1 MRILLI
7 EDNKDL
13 AETILDRLGNEG
25 HVVDHV
31 ADAELASEI
40 LCRLTIDLIIFD
52 INQPG
57 LRGVEILQAL
67 RSRKDHTSVLVL
79 TAHSDIDDRVIGLD
93 GGADDFMIK
102 PIDIRELSARC
113 RVLARRQAGLASDV
127 FEAESLV
134 FDRRARRAMLRGK
147 DLDLRAREV
156 QLLEVF
162 IQSLG
167 QVIGKEEV
175 ADRIYQV
182 DESPT
187 MNAVEQT
194 VTRLRRKLDDSP
206 LKIKTMRGLG
216 YLAYLEDA

>member
-7 EDNKDL
+7 EDNKEL
-13 AETILDRLGNEG
+13 AETILDRLGDEG
-25 HVVDHV
+25 HIVDHV
-31 ADAELASEI
+31 ADGELASEI
-40 LCRLTIDLIIFD
+40 LGRLTIDLIIFD

-102 PIDIRELSARC
+102 PIDFRELSARC
-113 RVLARRQAGLASDV
+113 RVLAKRQAGLASDV
-127 FEAESLV
+127 FEAKSLV
-134 FDRRARRAMLRGK
+134 FDRRAKRAMLSGK

-156 QLLEVF
+156 QLLE
-162 IQSLG
+162 ILIESLG

-175 ADRIYQV
+175 ADRIYQK
-182 DESPT
+182 DEPPT

-206 LKIKTMRGLG
+206 LKIKTVRGLG
-216 YLAYLEDA
+216 YLAYIEDA